1 MTVDNRLMDFNDVKQ
16 HLGSIAKAAERI
28 GVHRQAVYE
37 WKKRGVIPEGQQYK
51 IEVLTDGALKA
62 DRQGAAA

>member
-1 MTVDNRLMDFNDVKQ
+1 MDNLDMDFNDLKQ
-16 HLGSIAKAAERI
+16 HFGSIAKAAERL

-51 IEVLTDGALKA
+51 IEVLTNGALKA
-62 DRQGAAA
+62 DREGAAA